1 MLNMSNCTI
10 VALREKLIHCD
21 FFGPKTRRSRRVRGQ
36 RTGKTDSQGVRQLR
50 LSLATRARRRRKSM
64 FESGGPVGYAEEM
77 NLPRLEGTL
86 RSKAGIAEIKRLA
99 SLQAASVLMLM
110 GGIEPSTN

>member
-10 VALREKLIHCD
+10 VDLREKLIHCD

-36 RTGKTDSQGVRQLR
+36 GTGKTDSQGVRQLR
-50 LSLATRARRRRKSM
+50 LSLATRARQRRKSM
-64 FESGGPVGYAEEM
+64 FESGGLVGYAVEM
-77 NLPRLEGTL
+77 NLPPLGGTL

-99 SLQAASVLMLM
+99 SLQAASVLMRWA
-110 GGIEPSTN
+110 E